1 MTDEKPETK
10 QVLADIWKRVREE
23 HDREEAERERERHA
37 QYEATLARLAE
48 TPPYIELYHQV
59 DGSYGFY
66 VGEYGVERIDD
77 IDNEVV
83 VTLDNGRQV
92 HVEWENIRTHHKLD

>member
-1 MTDEKPETK
+1 
-10 QVLADIWKRVREE
+10 
-23 HDREEAERERERHA
+23 
-37 QYEATLARLAE
+37 
-48 TPPYIELYHQV
+48 
-59 DGSYGFY
+59 